1 MTDDQLQALIR
12 DEVARQIRGAVHAPA
27 PASSVPQPAA
37 WDAVEHPS
45 HSQFAL
51 PAADDGACVIQPVVR
66 CTHCGY
72 CKSFGH

>member
-1 MTDDQLQALIR
+1 MTDDRLQALIR
-12 DEVARQIRGAVHAPA
+12 DEVAHQLSGAVRTPA
-27 PASSVPQPAA
+27 VRSGVPQPAA

-45 HSQFAL
+45 HSRFVL
-51 PAADDGACVIQPVVR
+51 PATGDGACIIEPLVR